1 MSAARRFALV
11 LTLALATVAMSASPG
26 LAQLGAPNP
35 SGGTS
40 LRQTTEEGTGSV
52 GLSDYLSSGLSID
65 LGLRSWLNSY
75 AVSRFFVPAATRPV
89 SGRTLTA
96 AAPRRVWGR

>member
-11 LTLALATVAMSASPG
+11 LILALVTIAMSAASV
-26 LAQLGAPNP
+26 LAQGGSPNP
-35 SGGTS
+35 SGGIS

-65 LGLRSWLNSY
+65 LGLRGWLNSY
-75 AVSRFFVPAATRPV
+75 AVSRYFVPAATRPV
-89 SGRTLTA
+89 SGRKLTA
-96 AAPRRVWGR
+96 AVPRRVWGR

>member
-1 MSAARRFALV
+1 MSAARRSALV
-11 LTLALATVAMSASPG
+11 LILALATLAVSATST
-26 LAQLGAPNP
+26 LAQVGTPNP
-35 SGGTS
+35 SGGIS

-96 AAPRRVWGR
+96 AAQRRVWGR